1 MSYSS
6 VTAEASVRAEL
17 QCIVAS
23 PLFEDAD
30 RLVRFLTFVVE
41 QTLAGNGG
49 QLKESVVGI
58 EVFGRAPGYDPKI
71 DPIVR
76 VQARR
81 LRAKLEAWYQD
92 GGRDS
97 AIRIALPKGGYEPE
111 FGPAPPGPPAPPA
124 QSAPVREAL
133 PVAQPRRTVI
143 WLALAALLVV
153 GTGATVLTNWRA
165 TPAAP
170 GSRLFTA
177 YPGYQTNPAF
187 SPDGLTLVFSWGGGL
202 ENGKS
207 EIYVQPLNA
216 DEPRRL
222 TASAVTERNPVW
234 LPDGQHVGFLRD
246 DGAGRLAVVVAAV
259 VGNGER
265 LVAEIAGELAAPPRI
280 EWSHDGKRIYSSEAP
295 APGEAAQL
303 VEIDLESGARRWL
316 LQPIRRGPATGAPV
330 DDDVHLSPDGKWLA
344 FRRRTGSSV
353 GDVFFAPVSGG
364 QTRAVTHDKTGI
376 AGLAWTKD
384 GQALIVSSQRQS
396 SLVRLWRFPLNGRA
410 PVCLTDATLSAAF
423 PAVSPRDGQIAF
435 ASRFFNTN
443 IWRIDLRGEAAP
455 QMVVASNLL
464 DSCPRYSPQGE
475 RIAFRSNRT
484 GSDEIWTADASG
496 HSASRLTTLGGPV
509 TGSPHWSPDG
519 QYLAFDS
526 RPEGSADIFLI
537 PAGGGQRRK
546 LTMEASNEVT
556 PSFSSDG
563 KYIYFASDRTGSWQA
578 WKQALDGGAARR
590 LTSAGGFAP
599 QESADG
605 RWLYYAKLSGGVFRM
620 PLAGGAESAV
630 LDLPAGSWGSWAL
643 AGGKV
648 VYATLP
654 GDHGAGQAELR
665 MLDPESGKTQVISSL
680 PYAPVQWDGSVA
692 VSPDGRFALVAA
704 VRRQGSEI
712 HLQPER

>member
-6 VTAEASVRAEL
+6 VTEGAAVRAEL
-17 QCIVAS
+17 QRIIAS
-23 PLFEDAD
+23 PPFEDAG

-41 QTLAGNGG
+41 QTLAGNGSE
-49 QLKESVVGI
+49 LKESIIGI
-58 EVFGRAPGYDPKI
+58 EVFGRTPGYDPKT

-92 GGRDS
+92 GGQTS

-111 FGPAPPGPPAPPA
+111 FGPPPPPLE
-124 QSAPVREAL
+124 APVREA
-133 PVAQPRRTVI
+133 PIPQSRRSAVWI
-143 WLALAALLVV
+143 APLIGLLLL
-153 GTGATVLTNWRA
+153 GTGAVTLTNWKS

-187 SPDGLTLVFSWGGGL
+187 SPDGLTVAFSWGGG
-202 ENGKS
+202 S
-207 EIYVQPLNA
+207 ESGQAGRIYVQPLNA

-222 TASAVTERNPVW
+222 TASTVRERNPVW

-246 DGAGRLAVVVAAV
+246 DGTGGFAVMVAAV
-259 VGNGER
+259 VGEGER
-265 LVAEIAGELAAPPRI
+265 RVAEIPGDLAAPPRI
-280 EWSHDGKRIYSSEAP
+280 EWSHDGKKIYTSEAP
-295 APGEAAQL
+295 AHGEPAQI
-303 VEIDLESGARRWL
+303 VEIDLESGARRWVS
-316 LQPIRRGPATGAPV
+316 PPFKREAAAGAPV
-330 DDDVHLSPDGKWLA
+330 DDDVHVSPDGKWLA

-353 GDVFFAPVSGG
+353 GDVFVTAVSGG
-364 QTRAVTHDKTGI
+364 QARAITHDQTGI

-384 GQALIVSSQRQS
+384 GQSLLVSSQRQS

-410 PVCLTDATLSAAF
+410 PVCLTDATLSASF

-435 ASRFFNTN
+435 ASRYFNTN
-443 IWRIDLRGEAAP
+443 IWRIDLRGEAPA
-455 QMVVASNLL
+455 QMVVASDLL

-484 GSDEIWTADASG
+484 GSDEIWMVDAG
-496 HSASRLTTLGGPV
+496 GRSAVRLTTLGGPV
-509 TGSPHWSPDG
+509 TGSPRWSPDG

-526 RPEGSADIFLI
+526 RPDGSADIFLI

-546 LTMEASNEVT
+546 MTAEASNEVT
-556 PSFSSDG
+556 PAFSSDG
-563 KYIYFASDRTGSWQA
+563 KYIYFASDRTGTWQV
-578 WKQALDGGAARR
+578 WKQPVSGGAARQI
-590 LTSAGGFAP
+590 TAAGGFAP

-605 RWLYYAKLSGGVFRM
+605 HWLYYAKLAGGVFRI

-630 LDLPAGSWGSWAL
+630 VDLPAGSWGDWAL

-648 VYATLP
+648 IYATLP
-654 GDHGAGQAELR
+654 RDRGAGPAELR
-665 MLDPESGKTQVISSL
+665 MLDPETGKTQVLSSL
-680 PYAPVQWDGSVA
+680 AYPPVQWDGSVA
-692 VSPDGRFALVAA
+692 VSPDGRYALVAE